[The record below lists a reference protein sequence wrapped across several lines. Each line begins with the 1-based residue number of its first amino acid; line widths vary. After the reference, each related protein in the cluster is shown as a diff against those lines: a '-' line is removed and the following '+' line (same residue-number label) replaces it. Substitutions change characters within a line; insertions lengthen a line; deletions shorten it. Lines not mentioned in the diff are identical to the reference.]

1 METIRFSNISFRY
14 PLAENEALKNINLS
28 VKESEF
34 MVLCG
39 KSGCGKTTLLRH
51 MKKNMMPYG
60 NLSGDILYRGCD
72 LAELGD
78 RESTSEIGYVQQ
90 NPDNQLVTD
99 KVWHELAFGLESL
112 GCDNYTIKRRVSE
125 MASYF
130 DIQTWFRKDVS
141 KLSGGQKQLLN
152 LASIM
157 AMQPKLL
164 VLDEPTSQLDPIA
177 ASEFLRTIYKINRD
191 LGTTVILSEHRLEE
205 AFTMADRVAVMD
217 EGKIVALDSP
227 RRIGGF
233 LSGRK
238 AVGNHGISAEPE
250 KNESKGYDNDETHD
264 RAGFKSCDSA
274 QNCHPMFYG
283 LPTVTKIFHSTL
295 KSAGCGNN
303 LTENTLKSPLESP
316 LTIREG
322 RLWIKDMVEKSG
334 RVFNSRYGKYSGLE
348 NVEEAEK
355 RKERK
360 YTDRKN
366 CTEQKD
372 CIDQD
377 DYIDREACN
386 SGESCV
392 DQNTCV
398 KTGVSIKGKGDCVID
413 ISGLW
418 FRYDQRSQ
426 DILRDLNLK
435 VEKGELFCILGGN
448 GVGKSTALKAISN
461 VVKAQRGKVSV
472 SGKQAMLPQNPQALF
487 TEISVEDELMEGIHY
502 EEGSDED
509 KVGKVL
515 EMLEIMEISHLR
527 KSHPY
532 DLSGGEQQRLALG
545 KVLLLNP
552 DVILLDE
559 PTKGL
564 DPFFKISLA
573 GIFKKLTAKGKTLLM
588 VSHDIEFCA
597 QYGDKCAMFF
607 DGNIVSQGS
616 PKEFFSGNNFYTTA
630 ANKISREYV
639 PEAITWEEVARW
651 AETLI

>member
-14 PLAENEALKNINLS
+14 PLAENDALKNINLS

-360 YTDRKN
+360 YT
-366 CTEQKD
+366 E
-372 CIDQD
+372 
-377 DYIDREACN
+377 
-386 SGESCV
+386 
-392 DQNTCV
+392 
-398 KTGVSIKGKGDCVID
+398 GDCVID

-527 KSHPY
+527 QSHPY

-630 ANKISREYV
+630 ANKISREYI

-651 AETLI
+651 AETLM